1 MEVANKSDE
10 IVKLIK
16 DNIGVNTNVFT
27 PGDYPDMLEFEAVI
41 DLVVSK
47 LDGAEV
53 DYNDNEGYIIYYLDY
68 IINIELLLSSPEDG
82 IYNISIEKVII

>member
-1 MEVANKSDE
+1 
-10 IVKLIK
+10 
-16 DNIGVNTNVFT
+16 
-27 PGDYPDMLEFEAVI
+27 MLEFEAVI

-82 IYNISIEKVII
+82 IYNISIEKVIT